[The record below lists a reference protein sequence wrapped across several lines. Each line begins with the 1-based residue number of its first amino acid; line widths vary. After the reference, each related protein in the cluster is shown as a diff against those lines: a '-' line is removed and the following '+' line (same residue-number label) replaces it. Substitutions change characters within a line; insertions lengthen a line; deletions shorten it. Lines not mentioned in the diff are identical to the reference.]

1 MANASYSTTPTLG
14 VRISE
19 PSATA
24 EHALGTVV
32 HGNGN
37 SIWIYAQANGAV
49 ATGTCTVNASTFQL
63 TDAAG
68 NYTADVAFA
77 DNEYGWVRDT
87 TGATA

>member
-1 MANASYSTTPTLG
+1 MSTDYTTMPLLGVSIDTPSTT
-14 VRISE
+14 
-19 PSATA
+19 AD
-24 EHALGTVV
+24 HALGTVV
-32 HGNGN
+32 FGN
-37 SIWIYAQANGAV
+37 SNTIWIYVQASGAV
-49 ATGTCTVNASTFQL
+49 ATGTCTVDGSYQL

>member
-1 MANASYSTTPTLG
+1 MANANYATTPTAGCRL
-14 VRISE
+14 VD
-19 PSATA
+19 PVATQ

-32 HGNGN
+32 HGNDN
-37 SIWIYAQANGAV
+37 TIWIYCQANGAV